1 MRDELEKMIDNIA
14 ASAAQEPEDFTDT
27 ATGLLICG
35 KCHTPKQCR
44 VTLFERERLLPCL
57 CQCEKERQEA
67 EAAAR
72 KEQEQLNKI
81 RRLKANALQDKALF
95 AYTFASDDG
104 QNPAMKYARR
114 YVEHF
119 AEMKERG
126 QGLLLWGGVGTGK
139 TFAAACIA
147 HALTEQAVPVLMT
160 NFSKILNS
168 LSGMFSEDR
177 NKYLASFNHFSLLI
191 IDDLGIERN
200 SEYALEQVYNVVDSR
215 YLSRLPFIITTNLT
229 LAELQAPNDLAHARI
244 YDRVLERCTPVRFNG
259 RNYRKDNAAANKDEA
274 ARLLND

>member
-1 MRDELEKMIDNIA
+1 MKDGLEKVIARIA
-14 ASAAQEPEDFTDT
+14 ATAEQEPDDYTDP
-27 ATGLLICG
+27 ATGLLHCG
-35 KCHTPKQCR
+35 KCRTPKQCR
-44 VTLFERERLLPCL
+44 VTIFEKERILPCL
-57 CQCEKERQEA
+57 CQCEQERREA
-67 EAAAR
+67 AEAAR
-72 KEQEQLNKI
+72 KEQERLDRI
-81 RRLKANALQDKALF
+81 RRLKATALQDRALL
-95 AYTFASDDG
+95 AYTFDRDDG

-114 YVEHF
+114 YVEHW
-119 AEMKERG
+119 ATMKERG

-215 YLSRLPFIITTNLT
+215 YLSRLPFIITTNLP
-229 LAELQAPNDLAHARI
+229 LAELQAPRDLAHARI
-244 YDRVLERCTPVRFNG
+244 YDRVLERCTPICFSG
-259 RNYRKDNAAANKDEA
+259 PNYRKGNAAANKDEA
-274 ARLLND
+274 ARLLNE

>member
-1 MRDELEKMIDNIA
+1 MRDELERMIDNIA
-14 ASAAQEPEDFTDT
+14 ATTAQEPEDYTDE
-27 ATGLLICG
+27 ATGLLVCG
-35 KCHTPKQCR
+35 KCLTPKQCR

-57 CQCEKERQEA
+57 CQCEQERLKAQEAARQE
-67 EAAAR
+67 
-72 KEQEQLNKI
+72 QERLNRI
-81 RRLKANALQDKALF
+81 HRLKANALQDKALL
-95 AYTFASDDG
+95 AYTFDRDDG

-114 YVEHF
+114 YVEHWS
-119 AEMKERG
+119 EMKERG

-147 HALTEQAVPVLMT
+147 QALVEQAVPVLMT

-215 YLSRLPFIITTNLT
+215 YLSRLPFIITTNLP
-229 LAELQAPNDLAHARI
+229 LAELQNPKDLAHARI
-244 YDRVLERCTPVRFNG
+244 YDRVLERCTPIRFNG
-259 RNYRKDNAAANKDEA
+259 KNYRRDNAAANRDEA
-274 ARLLND
+274 TKLLND

>member
-126 QGLLLWGGVGTGK
+126 QGLLLWGGVEP
-139 TFAAACIA
+139 ARP
-147 HALTEQAVPVLMT
+147 LPPPVSPMP
-160 NFSKILNS
+160 SPSRPSPS
-168 LSGMFSEDR
+168 L
-177 NKYLASFNHFSLLI
+177 
-191 IDDLGIERN
+191 
-200 SEYALEQVYNVVDSR
+200 
-215 YLSRLPFIITTNLT
+215 
-229 LAELQAPNDLAHARI
+229 
-244 YDRVLERCTPVRFNG
+244 
-259 RNYRKDNAAANKDEA
+259 
-274 ARLLND
+274 

>member
-27 ATGLLICG
+27 TTGLLICG

-72 KEQEQLNKI
+72 REQERLNKI
-81 RRLKANALQDKALF
+81 RRLKANALQDKALL

-114 YVEHF
+114 YAEHF
-119 AEMKERG
+119 TEMKARG

-160 NFSKILNS
+160 NFCKILNS

-229 LAELQAPNDLAHARI
+229 LAELQEPKDLAHARI

-274 ARLLND
+274 VKLLSE